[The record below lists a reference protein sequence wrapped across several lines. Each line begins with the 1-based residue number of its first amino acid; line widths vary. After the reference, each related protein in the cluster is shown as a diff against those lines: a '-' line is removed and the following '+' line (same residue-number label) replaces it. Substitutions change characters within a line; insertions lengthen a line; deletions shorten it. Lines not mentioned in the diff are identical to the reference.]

1 MTVAE
6 HIPAARWTSKPIL
19 ALALFTFAAGF
30 GSFGAVASLGEVARA
45 FGHAVH
51 GTSVADQMGLSGSIL
66 GLGLAILRLASLL
79 GLPLAVLA
87 DHFGRR
93 ATLITYTAA
102 GLACTVAAAASPNYW
117 AFVAIFALGRPML
130 TAAVSISHVAGAEL
144 TNANGRASSLALI
157 TGSYGIGA
165 GGAALVHTALR
176 GSNGFRYLFL
186 MAIIPL
192 LMILA
197 LRRHVVEPE
206 RWQRPTQWSHAILG
220 HVESAQRRRLLT
232 VLGFTFGLSMISGP
246 ANGYVFLYADNVVNA
261 SSGLVATMVVLSS
274 VTGFGGL
281 LLGRYCADRFGRKP
295 VLGLALLALVAA
307 SLLVYEGRSIGL
319 FLGYLCSVGAAGALA
334 PAGTAFSNELFPTE
348 VRASVAGWNI
358 AAGVTGSVAGL
369 LAFGGL
375 VDHFG
380 SFATASLVTFIPPL
394 LILVLLRHLPE
405 TKGKEPEQLWPSTA
419 EVA

>member
-1 MTVAE
+1 MTE
-6 HIPAARWTSKPIL
+6 HSPQAKWTSKAIM
-19 ALALFTFAAGF
+19 ALAVFTFAAGF

-51 GTSVADQMGLSGSIL
+51 GTSVADQMGLSGSVL
-66 GLGLAILRLASLL
+66 GLGLAILRLASLI

-93 ATLITYTAA
+93 ATLIAYTAA

-130 TAAVSISHVAGAEL
+130 TASVSIAHVAGAEL
-144 TNANGRASSLALI
+144 TNASGRASSLALI

-176 GSNGFRYLFL
+176 GPNGFRYVFL

-192 LMILA
+192 ILVLV
-197 LRRHVVEPE
+197 LRRHIEEPE
-206 RWQRPTQWSHAILG
+206 RWQRPDHWSHAILG

-232 VLGFTFGLSMISGP
+232 VLAFTFGLSMITGP
-246 ANGYVFLYADNVVNA
+246 ANGYVFLYADNVVKA
-261 SSGLVATMVVLSS
+261 SSSLVATMVVLSS
-274 VTGFGGL
+274 ITGFAGL

-295 VLGLALLALVAA
+295 VLALALLALVAS
-307 SLLVYEGRSIGL
+307 SLLVFEGRTVGL
-319 FLGYLCSVGAAGALA
+319 FLGYLCSVAAAGSLA

-394 LILVLLRHLPE
+394 VILVLLRMLPE
-405 TKGKEPEQLWPSTA
+405 TNGKEPEELWPSA
-419 EVA
+419 S

>member
-1 MTVAE
+1 MANTSPHAK
-6 HIPAARWTSKPIL
+6 WTSKAVM

-66 GLGLAILRLASLL
+66 GLGLAILRIASLI

-93 ATLITYTAA
+93 ATLITYTVA

-130 TAAVSISHVAGAEL
+130 TASVSIAHVAGAEL
-144 TNANGRASSLALI
+144 TNATGRASSLALI
-157 TGSYGIGA
+157 AGSYGIGA

-176 GSNGFRYLFL
+176 GTNGFRYVFL
-186 MAIIPL
+186 MALIPL
-192 LMILA
+192 VLVLA
-197 LRRHVVEPE
+197 LRRFVVEPE
-206 RWQRPTQWSHAILG
+206 RWHRPDRWSHAILG

-232 VLGFTFGLSMISGP
+232 VLAFTFGLSMITGP
-246 ANGYVFLYADNVVNA
+246 ANGYVFLYADNVVKA
-261 SSGLVATMVVLSS
+261 SPGLVATMVVLSS
-274 VTGFGGL
+274 ITGFAGL
-281 LLGRYCADRFGRKP
+281 LIGRYCADRFGRKP
-295 VLGLALLALVAA
+295 VLAVALVALVAA

-334 PAGTAFSNELFPTE
+334 PAGTAFSNELFPTA

-358 AAGVTGSVAGL
+358 AAGVLGSVAGL

-394 LILVLLRHLPE
+394 AILALLRVLPE
-405 TKGKEPEQLWPSTA
+405 TNGREPEELWHTGENA
-419 EVA
+419 A